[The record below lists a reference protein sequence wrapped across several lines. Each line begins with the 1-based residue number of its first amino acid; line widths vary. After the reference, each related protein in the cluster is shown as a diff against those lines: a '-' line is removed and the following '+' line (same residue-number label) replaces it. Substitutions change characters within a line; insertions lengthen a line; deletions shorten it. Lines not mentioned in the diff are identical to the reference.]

1 MNVISQILLLCKERN
16 YFMRCRKGNKARSLT
31 LNLLPETMKAL
42 EDSGYISPKQR
53 LQNPK
58 SLNLEMDPVVADYC
72 ENLVEDNPQM
82 KIILLSQT
90 FMLQTGKF
98 VMSPIKVSEKKI
110 SVMNL
115 KRDDTDKTDMEKHF
129 KIIY

>member
-1 MNVISQILLLCKERN
+1 
-16 YFMRCRKGNKARSLT
+16 
-31 LNLLPETMKAL
+31 
-42 EDSGYISPKQR
+42 
-53 LQNPK
+53 
-58 SLNLEMDPVVADYC
+58 MDPIVADYC
-72 ENLVEDNPQM
+72 ESLVNDNPQM

-98 VMSPIKVSEKKI
+98 VMSPIEVPEKQI
-110 SVMNL
+110 SIMNL

>member
-1 MNVISQILLLCKERN
+1 
-16 YFMRCRKGNKARSLT
+16 MRCRRGNRVRSLT
-31 LNLLPETMKAL
+31 LNLLPETIKAL
-42 EDSGYISPKQR
+42 EDSGYITAKQR

-58 SLNLEMDPVVADYC
+58 SLNLKMDPVVADYC
-72 ENLVEDNPQM
+72 ENLVDNNPQM

-98 VMSPIKVSEKKI
+98 VMSPIKVQEKQI

-115 KRDDTDKTDMEKHF
+115 KRDDTDKADMEKHF

>member
-16 YFMRCRKGNKARSLT
+16 YFMRCRKGNRVRSLT
-31 LNLLPETMKAL
+31 LNLLPETIKAL
-42 EDSGYISPKQR
+42 EESDYITAKQR

-58 SLNLEMDPVVADYC
+58 SLKLEMDPIVADYC
-72 ENLVEDNPQM
+72 ENFIDNNRQM
-82 KIILLSQT
+82 KVILLSQT

-98 VMSPIKVSEKKI
+98 VMSPIKISEKQI
-110 SVMNL
+110 SAMNL
-115 KRDDTDKTDMEKHF
+115 KRDDTDKMDMEKHF